1 MRFPGGSQA
10 CCAAAGVGIAS
21 VSRPRAGQERARQVW
36 RTSSASA
43 LRGFPDGPSILVTQR
58 AQETGAPDGL

>member
-1 MRFPGGSQA
+1 VVRSSVGNL
-10 CCAAAGVGIAS
+10 AALVRLYRRKGEGEV
-21 VSRPRAGQERARQVW
+21 RL
-36 RTSSASA
+36 TSSASA